1 MMNSE
6 AGNSQLVAKST
17 LPHSPPRLLPAW
29 AFFSNSA
36 RGEAACTGWGGRM
49 GPAPGNSQSQ
59 GGWLV
64 DRAVPA
70 SWFRRNCTAR
80 LTLCS
85 VGWEVLNLPHSGW
98 GVLPSA
104 VPHPSP
110 GPKSPAGPAQK
121 SGMWWFGMDGLAE
134 GTQRFKGPC
143 PLDLSLVP
151 LKLPRK
157 PRTWLVGL
165 HLLPH
170 QSFPQSLGLNPGQE
184 PL

>member
-1 MMNSE
+1 M
-6 AGNSQLVAKST
+6 
-17 LPHSPPRLLPAW
+17 PRL
-29 AFFSNSA
+29 
-36 RGEAACTGWGGRM
+36 GWEDGAS
-49 GPAPGNSQSQ
+49 PWEHS
-59 GGWLV
+59 GWLA
-64 DRAVPA
+64 DGQGCTCFLVPLELHSQA
-70 SWFRRNCTAR
+70 DPLFCR
-80 LTLCS
+80 
-85 VGWEVLNLPHSGW
+85 VGGAYLLHSGW

-151 LKLPRK
+151 RKLPRK
-157 PRTWLVGL
+157 PRTWPVSL
-165 HLLPH
+165 HLPPH
-170 QSFPQSLGLNPGQE
+170 QHFPQRLGLNPGQE